1 MQNENQISIY
11 NPNLIDFTNETIF
24 FGEGKNTQRY
34 DVLKYPFFDNIN
46 QKMLGQDWQHD
57 EINCVPDKQQ
67 WPQMS
72 PAMQHTFTS
81 VLGKLSLLDSLAG
94 RAFITILGPI
104 VTLPE
109 FEACILTWQQ
119 FECNRHSRSYT
130 HILRSVYD
138 NPTEVFDNF
147 FKINELINLAK
158 IISGPYNDCMEKVSS
173 YDYKAMRNQEI
184 TKDELFEVKKS
195 IIRMFLEINI
205 LEGIRFYSGFAS
217 IWAMHYGSGFAE
229 RTSKILKLICR
240 DENDHLKIT
249 QFLLKVLKTSNDE
262 GFVEAYE
269 HWQPQIREI
278 YRNAAEQEFEWID
291 YIFKEGGYL
300 GMNADIAKSYIKFL
314 TNKRLHAIGE
324 KAVFEGYNK
333 NPIPWVDSY
342 IMSDLNEELP
352 QEGEIQNY
360 RMNILNQ
367 DISDQEIREL
377 SSKLR

>member
-1 MQNENQISIY
+1 
-11 NPNLIDFTNETIF
+11 
-24 FGEGKNTQRY
+24 
-34 DVLKYPFFDNIN
+34 
-46 QKMLGQDWQHD
+46 
-57 EINCVPDKQQ
+57 
-67 WPQMS
+67 
-72 PAMQHTFTS
+72 
-81 VLGKLSLLDSLAG
+81 
-94 RAFITILGPI
+94 
-104 VTLPE
+104 
-109 FEACILTWQQ
+109 
-119 FECNRHSRSYT
+119 
-130 HILRSVYD
+130 
-138 NPTEVFDNF
+138 
-147 FKINELINLAK
+147 
-158 IISGPYNDCMEKVSS
+158 MEKVSS

-278 YRNAAEQEFEWID
+278 YRNADDKEFEWID

-324 KAVFEGYNK
+324 KAFFEWYNK
-333 NPIPWVDSY
+333 NPIPLVYSY